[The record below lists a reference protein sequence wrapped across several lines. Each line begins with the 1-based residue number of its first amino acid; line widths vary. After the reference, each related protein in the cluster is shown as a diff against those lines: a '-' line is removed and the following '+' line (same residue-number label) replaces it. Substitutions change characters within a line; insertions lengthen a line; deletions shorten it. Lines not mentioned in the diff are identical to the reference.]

1 MKLPILIIVI
11 GLVAA
16 VVSCLLT
23 GILNTPTVTEG
34 EFHYSVT
41 YKLNGEIKTLEG
53 VYQCRFDGFW
63 SGENPLERYYVGE
76 YVVDGHTTDS
86 NTFIIDQKDG
96 SQIYIAI
103 LFNANYFMG
112 DMESDYYE
120 PFPEDPFLEAL
131 DEEGIPYDQEEML
144 RLFDAEI
151 ISWDYPE
158 PVENTFVFSGFS
170 RLHVGSMMAMLLV
183 GLLVIIACSIFVK
196 KEPTVTYKLLDKLS
210 VVFNYIIGFGA
221 ISFIALIVWL
231 LLITMSGDEATYQ
244 IFLCIPAFTAFTI
257 AASVSLRR
265 KGFTKAGFLVQFIG
279 PVFFAVFIILESVI
293 YNLFL

>member
-1 MKLPILIIVI
+1 
-11 GLVAA
+11 
-16 VVSCLLT
+16 
-23 GILNTPTVTEG
+23 
-34 EFHYSVT
+34 
-41 YKLNGEIKTLEG
+41 
-53 VYQCRFDGFW
+53 
-63 SGENPLERYYVGE
+63 
-76 YVVDGHTTDS
+76 
-86 NTFIIDQKDG
+86 
-96 SQIYIAI
+96 
-103 LFNANYFMG
+103 
-112 DMESDYYE
+112 
-120 PFPEDPFLEAL
+120 
-131 DEEGIPYDQEEML
+131 
-144 RLFDAEI
+144 
-151 ISWDYPE
+151 
-158 PVENTFVFSGFS
+158 
-170 RLHVGSMMAMLLV
+170 MAMLLV